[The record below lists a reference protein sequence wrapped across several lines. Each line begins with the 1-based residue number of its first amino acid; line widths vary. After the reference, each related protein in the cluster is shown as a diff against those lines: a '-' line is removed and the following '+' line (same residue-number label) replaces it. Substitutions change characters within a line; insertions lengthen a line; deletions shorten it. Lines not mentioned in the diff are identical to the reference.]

1 MKMSNELIEKEILI
15 QKLVVQIQTLS
26 QRLDEGEEV
35 IANLKELDNELQKE
49 KEEYDKLI
57 LEHFKDKI

>member
-1 MKMSNELIEKEILI
+1 MSNELIEKEILI

-26 QRLDEGEEV
+26 QRLDKDKEV
-35 IANLKELDNELQKE
+35 IANLKELDNELKKE

-57 LEHFKDKI
+57 LEHFKDRI

>member
-57 LEHFKDKI
+57 LEHFKDRI

>member
-26 QRLDEGEEV
+26 QRLDKCEEV

-57 LEHFKDKI
+57 LEHFKDRI